1 VISILRVKISTITI
15 EYLSQPI
22 LVDLQEDEIESDA
35 DTSQVLEFSKEVGEE
50 IIKVA
55 LKLLERGSNPRLQS
69 NMAVNQSISDVSTGL
84 KGGR

>member
-1 VISILRVKISTITI
+1 LIYRRTR
-15 EYLSQPI
+15 
-22 LVDLQEDEIESDA
+22 ESDA

-55 LKLLERGSNPRLQS
+55 LKLILEEALILDYNL
-69 NMAVNQSISDVSTGL
+69 MAVNQSISDVSTGL

>member
-1 VISILRVKISTITI
+1 LGGR
-15 EYLSQPI
+15 
-22 LVDLQEDEIESDA
+22 DESDA

-55 LKLLERGSNPRLQS
+55 LKLILERGSNPRLQS

-84 KGGR
+84 RAEDNGTPAGFIN

>member
-1 VISILRVKISTITI
+1 LIYR
-15 EYLSQPI
+15 ERR
-22 LVDLQEDEIESDA
+22 ESDA

-55 LKLLERGSNPRLQS
+55 LKLILERGSNPRLQS

>member
-1 VISILRVKISTITI
+1 LGR
-15 EYLSQPI
+15 
-22 LVDLQEDEIESDA
+22 DRESDA

-55 LKLLERGSNPRLQS
+55 LKLILERGSNPRLQS

-84 KGGR
+84 RAEDNWDQLQGFIN

>member
-1 VISILRVKISTITI
+1 MPGTGI
-15 EYLSQPI
+15 
-22 LVDLQEDEIESDA
+22 
-35 DTSQVLEFSKEVGEE
+35 FKEVGEE

-55 LKLLERGSNPRLQS
+55 LKLILERGSNPRQS

>member
-1 VISILRVKISTITI
+1 LGGR
-15 EYLSQPI
+15 
-22 LVDLQEDEIESDA
+22 DESDA

-55 LKLLERGSNPRLQS
+55 LKLILERGSNPRLQS

-84 KGGR
+84 RAEDNGDTSSVL